1 MQSEYTTISQ
11 ERVRQRSDLTFKHN
25 ANRAR
30 HGWLRLTPAYSVKL
44 VDEIL
49 ARVDARLKVFDP
61 FSGTATTPLSA
72 AYRGHRALSIDIN
85 PFLVWFGQAKLRHY
99 TTQTINETRTVAGA
113 IQSAMDK
120 GNAIPCLPP
129 PIANI
134 ERWWD
139 KKHLA
144 FLCSV
149 KGEIDGQSMASSEVR
164 DLLLVAFCRAVI
176 DLSNAAFNHQ
186 SMSFKDNGSGN
197 GNRPEQPELWPEDF
211 FDRRPFTS
219 YVDTILESAAHN
231 PVGDAD
237 VCKCDARDIHDLPE
251 LEFDLLITSP
261 PYPNRMSYI
270 RELRPYMYWLGYL
283 KEAREAGEM
292 DWEAIGGTWGIATSR
307 LNDWRLDAATFFPKY
322 LADILGRIAKSGGK
336 SGELLSK
343 YVGKYFEDMWKH
355 FLSVKKV
362 MRYGAKVH
370 YIVGNSKF
378 YDCLVPVEKV
388 YQDMLIEVGFDG
400 VEVKVIRKRNS
411 KKELYEFDVTA
422 RV

>member
-1 MQSEYTTISQ
+1 M
-11 ERVRQRSDLTFKHN
+11 
-25 ANRAR
+25 
-30 HGWLRLTPAYSVKL
+30 
-44 VDEIL
+44 
-49 ARVDARLKVFDP
+49 
-61 FSGTATTPLSA
+61 
-72 AYRGHRALSIDIN
+72 GHSALSIDIN

-99 TTQTINETRTVAGA
+99 QDKTINETRAVAVA
-113 IQSAMDK
+113 IQSAIDE
-120 GNAIPCLPP
+120 GSASPCLPP

-139 KKHLA
+139 ERYLK
-144 FLCSV
+144 FLCCV
-149 KGEIDGQSMASSEVR
+149 KGEIDRQFSASSEVR

-186 SMSFKDNGSGN
+186 SMSFKSKKTGN
-197 GNRPEQPELWPEDF
+197 GGGQKQLELWPEDCF
-211 FDRRPFTS
+211 NRPPFAS
-219 YVDTILESAAHN
+219 YVDTILESAADN
-231 PVGDAD
+231 PVGDAN
-237 VCKCDARDIHDLPE
+237 VYKCDARDIHGLPKS
-251 LEFDLLITSP
+251 EFDLLITSP

-307 LNDWRLDAATFFPKY
+307 LNDWRLDTATFFPGY
-322 LADILGRIAKSGGK
+322 LADILEQIAKSDGK

-362 MRYGAKVH
+362 MRSGARLH

-378 YDCLVPVEKV
+378 YGCLVPAEKI
-388 YQDMLIEVGFDG
+388 YQDMLTEAGFESAEV
-400 VEVKVIRKRNS
+400 EVIRKRNS

-422 RV
+422 QA

>member
-1 MQSEYTTISQ
+1 MQSEYVITSSGQ
-11 ERVRQRSDLTFKHN
+11 VRQRSDLTFKHN
-25 ANRAR
+25 TNQAR

-49 ARVDARLKVFDP
+49 SNVEAHLKLFDP
-61 FSGTATTPLSA
+61 FSGTATTPLSS
-72 AYRGHRALSIDIN
+72 AYKGHRAVSIDIN

-99 TTQTINETRTVAGA
+99 GTKTINEAKAVSGA
-113 IQSAMDK
+113 IQSAIDK
-120 GNAIPCLPP
+120 GSASPCLPP

-139 KKHLA
+139 EEHLE
-144 FLCSV
+144 FLCYV
-149 KGEIDGQSMASSEVR
+149 KGEIDKRTNAGSEVR

-186 SMSFKDNGSGN
+186 SMSFKDNGNRNGN
-197 GNRPEQPELWPEDF
+197 GQKQPKLWSNEF
-211 FDRRPFTS
+211 FDRLLFTS

-231 PVGDAD
+231 PAGVAN
-237 VCKCDARDIHDLPE
+237 VYKCDARDIHDLPE
-251 LEFDLLITSP
+251 TEFDLLITSP

-307 LNDWRLDAATFFPKY
+307 LNDWYLDPETYFPKY
-322 LADILGRIAKSGGK
+322 LVDILRQIANSDGK

-355 FLSVKKV
+355 FLSVRKV
-362 MRYGAKVH
+362 MRSSGRLH

-378 YDCLVPVEKV
+378 YDCLVPVEKI
-388 YQDMLIEVGFDG
+388 YLDMLIEAGFEDAA
-400 VEVKVIRKRNS
+400 VKVIRKRNS

-422 RV
+422 RA

>member
-1 MQSEYTTISQ
+1 MQSRQTTTSLGRI
-11 ERVRQRSDLTFKHN
+11 RQRSDLTFKHN
-25 ANRAR
+25 TNQAR

-44 VDEIL
+44 VDQIL
-49 ARVDARLKVFDP
+49 ATMDAGLKVFDP
-61 FSGTATTPLSA
+61 FSGTATTPLSS

-99 TTQTINETRTVAGA
+99 KPKSIKEARSIAGA
-113 IQSAMDK
+113 IQASIDEGTAT
-120 GNAIPCLPP
+120 PCLPP

-139 KKHLA
+139 ERHLE
-144 FLCSV
+144 FLSCV
-149 KGEIDGQSMASSEVR
+149 KGEIDKQSSAALEVR

-186 SMSFKDNGSGN
+186 SMSFKNKKNGN
-197 GNRPEQPELWPEDF
+197 GHQQPELWPEELF
-211 FDRRPFTS
+211 NGLPFTS

-231 PVGDAD
+231 PVGNAN
-237 VCKCDARDIHDLPE
+237 VCKCDARDIDDLPE
-251 LEFDLLITSP
+251 SEFDLLITSP

-307 LNDWRLDAATFFPKY
+307 LNDWCLDTETFFPEY
-322 LADILGRIAKSGGK
+322 LTDILQRIAKSDGK

-362 MRYGAKVH
+362 MRRGGRLH

-378 YDCLVPVEKV
+378 YDCLVPAEKI
-388 YQDMLIEVGFDG
+388 YQDMLTEAGFLSAEV
-400 VEVKVIRKRNS
+400 EVIRKRNS

-422 RV
+422 QA

>member
-1 MQSEYTTISQ
+1 MQSEYTTTSPLQ
-11 ERVRQRSDLTFKHN
+11 VRQRSDLTFKHN
-25 ANRAR
+25 ANQAR

-49 ARVDARLKVFDP
+49 AHADASLKVFDP

-85 PFLVWFGQAKLRHY
+85 PFLVWFGRAKLRHY
-99 TTQTINETRTVAGA
+99 ATKTIHEARAVSRA
-113 IQSAMDK
+113 IQSDIDEGGAR
-120 GNAIPCLPP
+120 PCLPP

-139 KKHLA
+139 EKPRE
-144 FLCSV
+144 FLCCV
-149 KGEIDGQSMASSEVR
+149 KGEIDQQSNARSEVR

-186 SMSFKDNGSGN
+186 SMSFKDNGNGN
-197 GNRPEQPELWPEDF
+197 GNGQKQRGLWPEEF
-211 FDRRPFTS
+211 FDGLLFTS
-219 YVDTILESAAHN
+219 YVDAILESAAHN
-231 PVGDAD
+231 PVGTAN

-251 LEFDLLITSP
+251 SDFDLLITSP

-292 DWEAIGGTWGIATSR
+292 DWEAIGGTWGVATSR
-307 LNDWRLDAATFFPKY
+307 LNDWRLDADTFFPKY
-322 LADILGRIAKSGGK
+322 LADIVVQIAKSDGK

-343 YVGKYFEDMWKH
+343 YVGKYFEDMWRH
-355 FLSVKKV
+355 FLAVKKI
-362 MRYGAKVH
+362 MRPGGRLH

-378 YDCLVPVEKV
+378 YDCLVPAEKI
-388 YQDMLIEVGFDG
+388 YQDMLAEAGFQCA
-400 VEVKVIRKRNS
+400 EVKVIRKRNS
-411 KKELYEFDVTA
+411 KKELYEFDVSA
-422 RV
+422 QA

>member
-1 MQSEYTTISQ
+1 MQSEYTRTSPEQ
-11 ERVRQRSDLTFKHN
+11 VRQRSDLTFKHN
-25 ANRAR
+25 ANQAR

-49 ARVDARLKVFDP
+49 SNAKAHLKVFDP

-99 TTQTINETRTVAGA
+99 RAKTINEARTVAGE
-113 IQSAMDK
+113 IQSAIDRSS
-120 GNAIPCLPP
+120 ASPCPPP

-139 KKHLA
+139 EKHLE
-144 FLCSV
+144 FLCCV
-149 KGEIDGQSMASSEVR
+149 KGEIDKQSKASSDVR
-164 DLLLVAFCRAVI
+164 DLLLVAFCRSVI

-186 SMSFKDNGSGN
+186 SMSFKDNGNGN
-197 GNRPEQPELWPEDF
+197 GQKQPELWPEEF

-219 YVDTILESAAHN
+219 YVDTVLESAAHN

-237 VCKCDARDIHDLPE
+237 VCKCDARDIHELPE
-251 LEFDLLITSP
+251 SEFDLLITSP

-307 LNDWRLDAATFFPKY
+307 LNDWRLEPETYFPKY
-322 LADILGRIAKSGGK
+322 VMEILRRIAESDGK
-336 SGELLSK
+336 SGDLLSK

-355 FLSVKKV
+355 FFSVKKV
-362 MRYGAKVH
+362 MRSGGRLH

-378 YDCLVPVEKV
+378 YECLVPTEKI
-388 YQDMLIEVGFDG
+388 YQDMLTEAGFEG
-400 VEVKVIRKRNS
+400 AEIKVMRKRNS

-422 RV
+422 RA

>member
-1 MQSEYTTISQ
+1 MQNEYTTTSVGS
-11 ERVRQRSDLTFKHN
+11 VRQRSDLTFKHN
-25 ANRAR
+25 ANQAR

-49 ARVDARLKVFDP
+49 AHVDAPLKVFDP

-72 AYRGHRALSIDIN
+72 AYRGHSALSIDIN

-99 TTQTINETRTVAGA
+99 KTKVINEARAVAGA
-113 IQSAMDK
+113 IQSTIDK
-120 GNAIPCLPP
+120 SGASTCSPP

-139 KKHLA
+139 KKHLE

-149 KGEIDGQSMASSEVR
+149 KGEIDRQSKTGSEVR

-176 DLSNAAFNHQ
+176 ELSNAAFNHQ
-186 SMSFKDNGSGN
+186 SMSFKNNGN
-197 GNRPEQPELWPEDF
+197 GDGNGQKQPELWPEEF
-211 FDRRPFTS
+211 FDRSPFTS

-231 PVGDAD
+231 PVGNAD

-251 LEFDLLITSP
+251 SNFDLLITSP

-307 LNDWRLDAATFFPKY
+307 LNDWRLDAKTFFPVY
-322 LADILGRIAKSGGK
+322 LADILGQIAKSDGK

-355 FLSVKKV
+355 FLSIKKV
-362 MRYGAKVH
+362 MRSGARLH

-378 YDCLVPVEKV
+378 YDCLVPAEKI
-388 YQDMLIEVGFDG
+388 YQDMLTEAGFDSAE
-400 VEVKVIRKRNS
+400 VEVIRKRNS

-422 RV
+422 RA

>member
-1 MQSEYTTISQ
+1 MQSEYTTTSSGQ
-11 ERVRQRSDLTFKHN
+11 VRQRSDLTFKHN
-25 ANRAR
+25 ANQAR

-49 ARVDARLKVFDP
+49 AHVDAPLKVLDP

-72 AYRGHRALSIDIN
+72 AYAGHRGLSIDIN
-85 PFLVWFGQAKLRHY
+85 PFLVWFGRAKLRHY
-99 TTQTINETRTVAGA
+99 KTKTMNEVRIAADT
-113 IQSAMDK
+113 IQSAIDK
-120 GNAIPCLPP
+120 GSASPCVPP

-139 KKHLA
+139 EKNLEY
-144 FLCSV
+144 LCCV
-149 KGEIDGQSMASSEVR
+149 KGEIDRQSEAGSEAR
-164 DLLLVAFCRAVI
+164 DLLLVAFCRTVI
-176 DLSNAAFNHQ
+176 ELSNAAFNHQ
-186 SMSFKDNGSGN
+186 SMSFKDNGNVNVRGQA
-197 GNRPEQPELWPEDF
+197 QPELWPERF
-211 FDRRPFTS
+211 FDRPPFTS

-237 VCKCDARDIHDLPE
+237 VCKCDARDIHDLPDSG
-251 LEFDLLITSP
+251 FDLLITSP

-307 LNDWRLDAATFFPKY
+307 LNDWRLESETYFPEY
-322 LADILGRIAKSGGK
+322 LVTILRRISESDGK
-336 SGELLSK
+336 SGELLAN

-362 MRYGAKVH
+362 MRSGGRLH

-378 YDCLVPVEKV
+378 YECIVPTEKI
-388 YQDMLIEVGFDG
+388 YQDMLTEAGFNSPR
-400 VEVKVIRKRNS
+400 VKVIRKRNS
-411 KKELYEFDVTA
+411 KKELYEFIVTA
-422 RV
+422 QA